1 MLQRNNRAATITAL
15 GAACLAAALLG
26 GCARESSES
35 LRAKATAY
43 QQKGELNAAMIV
55 LKNALEARPG
65 DAEARYQL
73 ATVYVDTGDGASA
86 EKEVRQALRL
96 GYAADTVMPVL
107 AKALLLQGQFQKVID
122 ETEQAAPTA
131 GPALLCTR
139 GDAWMAMGKRDA
151 AGKVYER
158 VLQTRPGYAPAL
170 LGLGRLAYIERDLD
184 RASKYGE
191 QALAAAPADA
201 DALMFQG
208 DLQRARNQPAAAL
221 ATYDR
226 VLALHPAHRTAH
238 IEKAYLEITAGN
250 FDAAKADLAA
260 AAKTTPGSVL
270 VVYSQALLE
279 FAQDHD
285 AAAQASIQKV
295 LRVAPEHMPSVLLA
309 GAISLNLGSLYQAE
323 HHLRHYL
330 ETNPDNLYARKLL
343 ASTLLRTGHSPDALS
358 VLGPALKAT
367 DEDVQLLALAGESY
381 MQARDFNKAA
391 EYFGKASALQPESAD
406 LRTSL
411 ALSKLG
417 KGEAA
422 QAVSELKYAARLDAK
437 SPRAGM
443 ALVKAALELQHVDEA
458 YTAVLAL
465 EQAEPRNAAVQ
476 DLKGVVYIG
485 KRDLA
490 QARACFDK
498 ALALQASYF
507 PAAAHL
513 AQLDMNEHAPERARQ
528 QLLDFLSKNK
538 NSVDAMTALASVAY
552 QQHKAEETTRWLQQA
567 SAVDPDALEPATTL
581 LVHYLQSGQ
590 NQKALEL
597 AHKLQVTHPDD
608 PDLLDLL
615 GKSELASGRASDALA
630 TYKTLAVALP
640 RSAQV
645 QMQVAAVELLLKNS
659 TEAEHYLKVALALQP
674 DFPAAQLALA
684 ELYERKGWHEL
695 ALMIA
700 SRMQRQHP
708 QAAAGYQLEGD
719 ILMGQHKA
727 AQALAAYERAFGFS
741 KTNELT
747 IKVADALRGAGRQ
760 EQAAQ
765 RLAQWMRGHPDD
777 VRVQLYKAE
786 TLLADKQ
793 YALAA
798 RQLEAT
804 LQQRGNDAVALNNL
818 ALAYQQMHDERA
830 LRAAQDAWK
839 LAPHHPQVMDTL
851 GWILVERGETAR
863 GVTILRQALT
873 QSPEARNIRYHL
885 AAGLYKAGDKVAARK
900 ELQPLVA
907 GDMAFAQADET
918 RALLKQLQ

>member
-1 MLQRNNRAATITAL
+1 MLQKKNRYTAITAL
-15 GAACLAAALLG
+15 GAACVVVASLN

-43 QQKGELNAAMIV
+43 QQKGELNAATIV
-55 LKNALEARPG
+55 LKNAIEARPS
-65 DAEARYQL
+65 DADARFQL
-73 ATVYVDTGDGASA
+73 ATVYVDSGDGPSA
-86 EKEVRQALRL
+86 EKEVRTAMRL
-96 GYAADTVMPVL
+96 GHAADTALPVL

-131 GPALLCTR
+131 GPVLLCTR
-139 GDAWMAMGKRDA
+139 GDALMAMGKRDA

-158 VLQTRPGYAPAL
+158 VLQGRPGYAPAL
-170 LGLGRLAYIERDLD
+170 LGLGRLAYIERDLE
-184 RASKYGE
+184 RARNYGG
-191 QALAAAPADA
+191 QALAAAPTAA

-208 DLQRARNQPAAAL
+208 DLQRADNQPAAAL

-279 FAQDHD
+279 FAQDNN
-285 AAAQASIQKV
+285 AAALASVQKV

-309 GAISLNLGSLYQAE
+309 GAISLNMGSLYLAE
-323 HHLRHYL
+323 QHLRHYL
-330 ETNPDNLYARKLL
+330 EANPDNLYARKLL
-343 ASTLLRTGHSPDALS
+343 ASTLLRTGHSPDALT
-358 VLGPALKAT
+358 VLEPALKAT

-391 EYFGKASALQPESAD
+391 DYFGKASSLEPQSAD

-417 KGEAA
+417 KGDSA
-422 QAVSELKYAARLDAK
+422 QAVSELKSAARLDTK

-443 ALVKAALELQHVDEA
+443 ALVKAALQLQHIDEA
-458 YTAVLAL
+458 YAAVVAL

-476 DLKGVVYIG
+476 DLKGVVQIG
-485 KRDLA
+485 KHDLA

-498 ALALQASYF
+498 ALVLQASYF

-513 AQLDMNEHAPERARQ
+513 AQLDMNEHAPARARQ
-528 QLLDFLSKNK
+528 QLQDFLAKNK
-538 NSVDAMTALASVAY
+538 NSIDAMTALASVAN
-552 QQHKAEETTRWLQQA
+552 QEHKTEEATRWLQQA
-567 SAVDPDALEPATTL
+567 SAVDPEALGPATTL

-597 AHKLQVTHPDD
+597 ARKLQVTHPDD
-608 PDLLDLL
+608 PDLLDLQ
-615 GKSELASGRASDALA
+615 GKSQLASGLASEALA
-630 TYKTLAVALP
+630 TYKTLAVTLP

-659 TEAEHYLKVALALQP
+659 TEAENYLKVALALQP

-684 ELYERKGWHEL
+684 ELYVRKGWHEL

-719 ILMGQHKA
+719 ILMGQRKA
-727 AQALAAYERAFGFS
+727 ALALPAYERAFGFS

-747 IKVADALRGAGRQ
+747 IKVADALRGAGKR

-765 RLAQWMRGHPDD
+765 RLAQWTRGHPDD

-793 YALAA
+793 YAPAA

-804 LQQRGNDAVALNNL
+804 LQQHGNDAVALNNL
-818 ALAYQQMHDERA
+818 ALAYQQLHDERA
-830 LRAAQDAWK
+830 GKVAEQAWK

-851 GWILVERGETAR
+851 GWILVERGDTAR
-863 GVTILRQALT
+863 GVAILREAVA

-885 AAGLYKAGDKVAARK
+885 AAGLYKTGDKAAARK